1 MGGARQIARARRA
14 SWPIVARHELSASP
28 ELQAEMPSIIEQ
40 CPTLTN
46 DFADNA
52 QTFGLDDST
61 NGMTRYR
68 SFNAFFLADA
78 ELSTGTSLWVW
89 LAFHRRYHFFK
100 SIETSQF
107 NGVSVCVGP
116 EQRAKRVL
124 VDLANALVQPD
135 SNGNSVLW
143 MMAHQADTALLDL
156 VLSIPALQEVLNCYR
171 GPVTGQKRVRFAGR
185 TTLNIPDMT
194 GQISIAQKKKFENR
208 VALQIHYLQHENVKA
223 QIEFA
228 GSEPERSS
236 RVPDEFQKLKDAF
249 GRKPARK
256 RKRSGFN

>member
-1 MGGARQIARARRA
+1 M
-14 SWPIVARHELSASP
+14 SKLHTWPIVARHELSASP

-52 QTFGLDDST
+52 QTFGLDHST

-194 GQISIAQKKKFENR
+194 GQVTLAQKNNFLNK
-208 VALQIHYLQHENVKA
+208 VAAQIRYLQAQNVA
-223 QIEFA
+223 QQIEFA